1 MAIYWLE
8 GHSVSE
14 KNGGYKKCI
23 SNYLNL
29 RAKNRYLLH
38 Y

>member
-1 MAIYWLE
+1 MAVYWLE
-8 GHSVSE
+8 GHSENV
-14 KNGGYKKCI
+14 KNRDYRKCI
-23 SNYLNL
+23 SNSLNL